1 MPRLKEVLV
10 LLNRALA
17 ECSDVPG
24 PSRLAQGTRAMLE
37 MDQEII
43 ARLVADLSAQHA
55 AFAMASPSHLR
66 DLRRVTYGLYTLIPA
81 YLAKIEVLEAIEA

>member
-55 AFAMASPSHLR
+55 ASQWHPPVTFVTFDGSHM
-66 DLRRVTYGLYTLIPA
+66 GCAP
-81 YLAKIEVLEAIEA
+81 